1 MQGISL
7 LVGPLFSPSFPF
19 LAQPGPRW
27 QWDWSCFLC
36 VLLSTYSTHNCPCG
50 LPGQPQPA
58 QPSELQAL
66 GSPQAS
72 RSPTT
77 AHLTAAPVIL
87 KGLPPPPPQSLPR
100 ISSDL
105 HPHKCR
111 PLSKQVSD
119 AAPSSSLS
127 LFSSQLWLSHITS
140 LWGFEGFWI
149 ST

>member
-36 VLLSTYSTHNCPCG
+36 VLPSTCSTHNCPCG

-66 GSPQAS
+66 RSPQAS
-72 RSPTT
+72 RGPTT

-87 KGLPPPPPQSLPR
+87 KGLPPSPPQSLPR

-105 HPHKCR
+105 HPHK
-111 PLSKQVSD
+111 
-119 AAPSSSLS
+119 AAPFPNRSPMLPLQAPSPYSLLSSYD
-127 LFSSQLWLSHITS
+127 SHT
-140 LWGFEGFWI
+140 LLPFGVLRVFEF
-149 ST
+149 